1 MISAVRLRDYK
12 AYRDESDVPFRKLS
26 VLLGKNNSGKT
37 AVARLPL
44 LLLGA
49 VAQRGGAGRAP
60 IPTSVRGLH
69 YGSSMLELVH
79 GEGSFSSFG
88 LGCALDAGPAGESV
102 EIAVD
107 VQLRRTLADGLGSF
121 VKRFSA
127 TPLLPAVEWDGDLAG
142 KGDVRYT
149 GAEVRG
155 FDGIVP
161 RFADSHQ
168 RQAADALH
176 LRAGREL
183 DELVH
188 LTSLREPLATLYEVQ
203 AGPQGYDPSGGDA
216 PHLLSDSEALL
227 DAVTEWY
234 EDALGA
240 RIRLVR
246 DPSSFR
252 LVAVGPSG
260 SEHPLARTGQGIQ
273 QALPVVTH
281 LQSMAV
287 GSGPRLLVV
296 EEPELNLHPAA
307 HGALADLAVAA
318 VRVPDRQ
325 VVLETHSEN
334 LVLRLRYHVAAGDLR
349 SEDVNLL
356 WFDHLQGSTEVRE
369 ITITEDGAVTEWPR
383 GVFSEDLEEA
393 RAIVRAGRP

>member
-12 AYRDESDVPFRKLS
+12 AYRDETHVPFRRLS

-49 VAQRGGAGRAP
+49 LSQRGGAGRAP
-60 IPTSVRGLH
+60 IPTSVRGLQ

-79 GEGSFSSFG
+79 GEGAFSSFG
-88 LGCALDAGPAGESV
+88 LGCALDAGPTGEPV
-102 EIAVD
+102 EIAAD

-127 TPLLPAVEWDGDLAG
+127 APLLPAVEWDGDLASE
-142 KGDVRYT
+142 GDIHYR

-155 FDGIVP
+155 FDGIMP
-161 RFADSHQ
+161 RFDDTHE
-168 RQAADALH
+168 RQAAEALR
-176 LRAGREL
+176 LRAGHDL

-188 LTSLREPLATLYEVQ
+188 LTSLRKPLATLYE
-203 AGPQGYDPSGGDA
+203 AQGEPHGSDPSGGDT
-216 PHLLSDSEALL
+216 PHLLNGSEALF
-227 DAVTEWY
+227 DAVAGWY
-234 EDALGA
+234 DNALDA

-281 LQSMAV
+281 LQAMAL

-307 HGALADLAVAA
+307 HGELADLAVAA
-318 VRVPDRQ
+318 AQEPDRQ

-334 LVLRLRYHVAAGDLR
+334 LVLRLRFHVAAGHLR
-349 SEDVNLL
+349 PEDVNLL
-356 WFDHLQGSTEVRE
+356 WFDHRHGSTQVRE
-369 ITITEDGAVTEWPR
+369 ITITEDGAVTEWPS
-383 GVFSEDLEEA
+383 GVFSEDLQEA
-393 RAIVRAGRP
+393 RAIVSAGRP